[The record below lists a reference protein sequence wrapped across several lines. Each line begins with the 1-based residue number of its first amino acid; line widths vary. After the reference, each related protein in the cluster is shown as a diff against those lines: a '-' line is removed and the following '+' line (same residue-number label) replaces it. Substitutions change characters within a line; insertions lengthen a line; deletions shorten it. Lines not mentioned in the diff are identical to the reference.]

1 YNLKENKNLRLAYS
15 LTTARPSFKEASIAE
30 IFDPLSNLFFI
41 GNIDIRPTYIDNFDI
56 RYEAFSENAQ
66 LFAISAFY
74 KNLTDPIEIAFVA
87 ASFSNYK
94 PLNLETANVFG
105 LEIELR
111 KDLSTLFSMLEN
123 WRINFNGS
131 YIISDE
137 KYSEDELKLRRL
149 GLREGQS
156 VGTSRPLQGQSP
168 YLINAGL
175 EYSNQGKGFQGG
187 LFYNVQGK
195 TLQVVG
201 NGFYPDVYTIPFNSL
216 NFNFIK
222 QLRKNR
228 TLTFKVTNLLDDN
241 RESQFIGYKQER
253 EYFSFRQIGR
263 TFSINYS
270 FRF

>member
-1 YNLKENKNLRLAYS
+1 
-15 LTTARPSFKEASIAE
+15 
-30 IFDPLSNLFFI
+30 
-41 GNIDIRPTYIDNFDI
+41 
-56 RYEAFSENAQ
+56 
-66 LFAISAFY
+66 
-74 KNLTDPIEIAFVA
+74 
-87 ASFSNYK
+87 
-94 PLNLETANVFG
+94 
-105 LEIELR
+105 
-111 KDLSTLFSMLEN
+111 MLEN

-149 GLREGQS
+149 GLRVNQWGL
-156 VGTSRPLQGQSP
+156 RDHYKGQSP

-175 EYSNQGKGFQGG
+175 EYNNQDKGFQGG

-263 TFSINYS
+263 TFNKL
-270 FRF
+270 FF

>member
-1 YNLKENKNLRLAYS
+1 
-15 LTTARPSFKEASIAE
+15 
-30 IFDPLSNLFFI
+30 
-41 GNIDIRPTYIDNFDI
+41 
-56 RYEAFSENAQ
+56 
-66 LFAISAFY
+66 
-74 KNLTDPIEIAFVA
+74 
-87 ASFSNYK
+87 
-94 PLNLETANVFG
+94 
-105 LEIELR
+105 
-111 KDLSTLFSMLEN
+111 M
-123 WRINFNGS
+123 
-131 YIISDE
+131 
-137 KYSEDELKLRRL
+137 KLRRL

-175 EYSNQGKGFQGG
+175 EYKNQDKGFQGG

-201 NGFYPDVYTIPFNSL
+201 NGFYPDVFTIPFNSL
-216 NFNFIK
+216 NFNIIK